1 MNKEKQVEEM
11 AKILI
16 DYKNKNHIMA
26 SAVILADYAEELY
39 TAGYRKQS
47 EVARDIFEEID
58 SLFERFYN
66 DPSYSSG
73 ELGYDIAELKK
84 KYTGDKQRKE
94 DEGK

>member
-1 MNKEKQVEEM
+1 MSRDNQIEEM

-26 SAVILADYAEELY
+26 STVILADYAEELY

-47 EVARDIFEEID
+47 KLTPCDCCQF
-58 SLFERFYN
+58 SP
-66 DPSYSSG
+66 PSSTDGKPCSVCPAQAKMEG
-73 ELGYDIAELKK
+73 
-84 KYTGDKQRKE
+84 